1 MAIKSTIKRKVCS
14 LYWMNDLYGGSETKV
29 SQEGSVRGRG
39 GRWHCVSSSYYEWV
53 MSVSVSKQSLAGVY
67 DSDVPWGHHP
77 CSSWLLLIESIS
89 NGFWQN
95 TLEEEPKNVTPGLK
109 KKKKKDR
116 LHHYSNGVCF
126 LFFSLTTKTNWCA
139 LQWVCS
145 TLFRV
150 YMYVYLVKL
159 QYWQTLTICFN
170 NSANL
175 FGPFS

>member
-1 MAIKSTIKRKVCS
+1 
-14 LYWMNDLYGGSETKV
+14 MNDLYGGSETKV

-39 GRWHCVSSSYYEWV
+39 GGWHCVSSSYYEWV

>member
-109 KKKKKDR
+109 KKKKKIDYITIPMEFVFFFFLWPLRQTGVHCSGCAVHYSVCTCSCTWLNYNIDR
-116 LHHYSNGVCF
+116 L
-126 LFFSLTTKTNWCA
+126 
-139 LQWVCS
+139 
-145 TLFRV
+145 
-150 YMYVYLVKL
+150 
-159 QYWQTLTICFN
+159 
-170 NSANL
+170 
-175 FGPFS
+175 